1 MPNWCSNSLY
11 VSGDSDKVKEFKE
24 WVITDVTDNQIVR
37 DENYNAVL
45 GEDGQPLM
53 KEVIL
58 EKFTFD
64 KLFPTPKELLADVDP
79 IPHKE
84 GEDAEAYGKRMHEL
98 IEKYGHSGWY
108 NWRVSNW
115 GTKWDASESDWD
127 LDEGEFT
134 VHFQTAWAPPIGWLE
149 NVAAQFPELTFK
161 MPFQEEGMGFCGR
174 ADAVDGI
181 VDWQDGE
188 VILQDEDGLEVEWD
202 SESERYK
209 YVESGEI
216 IDDEDFWPIEHNPFS
231 DN

>member
-24 WVITDVTDNQIVR
+24 WVITEVTDNQIVR

-127 LDEGEFT
+127 LEDGLLT

-149 NVAAQFPELTFK
+149 NVAAQFAELTFK
-161 MPFQEEGMGFCGR
+161 MTFQEEGMGFCGR
-174 ADAVDGI
+174 ADGTDGI
-181 VDWQDGE
+181 VDWQDGD
-188 VILQDEDGLEVEWD
+188 VVLQDEEGLEVMWD
-202 SESERYK
+202 SEADRYK
-209 YVESGEI
+209 YVESGDI
-216 IDDEDFWPIEHNPFS
+216 IEDEDFWPIEHNPFS
-231 DN
+231 DI